1 MVRVV
6 GLAGGA
12 RCGGGGGGCVY
23 SARLF
28 CRCSSLY
35 QSRSSSPMLLSS
47 CVFEDSKGFGRF
59 FAAQKPGSGLRWSQP
74 PPTARGGCW
83 RKVPQSLHVNRSFR
97 GIAHLVSQSF
107 RGRARPA
114 PYAGGAA
121 VLTLHDCPQPWPGSA
136 AAPAGGNR
144 SGVRRG
150 SAPTTGAG
158 RGAAHHVNRSF
169 RGTAHLVSQSLRDWC
184 PLRPG
189 APTPRSGWGLSP
201 SLARLTIPNAMRGHA
216 LR

>member
-1 MVRVV
+1 M
-6 GLAGGA
+6 
-12 RCGGGGGGCVY
+12 Y
-23 SARLF
+23 WARLF
-28 CRCSSLY
+28 CRCSSRY
-35 QSRSSSPMLLSS
+35 QSRSSSPMGVSS

-83 RKVPQSLHVNRSFR
+83 RKVHQSLHVNRSFR

-150 SAPTTGAG
+150 SAPTPGG
-158 RGAAHHVNRSF
+158 
-169 RGTAHLVSQSLRDWC
+169 
-184 PLRPG
+184 RPG
-189 APTPRSGWGLSP
+189 RCTSCQSVIPGHCTSCLSVIAGLMP
-201 SLARLTIPNAMRGHA
+201 LTSERTHPAQWVGVVSIACATNDP
-216 LR
+216 